1 MAVAGGGEHK
11 EDRIISVRV
20 LLRRCPFAGPVT
32 DSSRLSLSLSFSL
45 YPVADLIAA
54 ESVRCSYAEE
64 GHAACEGAGEHEKR
78 PAAAATARKLRRAAR
93 RDDDR
98 SGSGRALSQRTYRR
112 DQRQALAIAE
122 ETPGPDDGRGCRGVL
137 AGSRRLGRYLRHQV
151 RFIMAHASPLSW
163 SSTVVTVYTAR

>member
-32 DSSRLSLSLSFSL
+32 DSCRLSLYPLSFPLYSL
-45 YPVADLIAA
+45 VADLIAA

-78 PAAAATARKLRRAAR
+78 PAAAARKLRRAAR
-93 RDDDR
+93 RDDDHF
-98 SGSGRALSQRTYRR
+98 GSGRALSQRTYRR
-112 DQRQALAIAE
+112 D
-122 ETPGPDDGRGCRGVL
+122 
-137 AGSRRLGRYLRHQV
+137 
-151 RFIMAHASPLSW
+151 
-163 SSTVVTVYTAR
+163 